1 MKPFASLAI
10 IVFSLVALLQ
20 LLRVVLGWEVTVN
33 GVVAN
38 VDGERFV
45 ANHVPLQEGSNVIT
59 ATGTIA

>member
-33 GVVAN
+33 GI
-38 VDGERFV
+38 
-45 ANHVPLQEGSNVIT
+45 VIPVWASIIACVIA
-59 ATGTIA
+59 ATLAFMLRRETRT